1 MQNAIPT
8 PKPAL
13 EQSFGIIPLY
23 KPLYKSERAGIQFL
37 LIQHHAGHWAF
48 PKGHADP
55 GETELQTARRE
66 LREETGLDDV
76 LLITSPVFEEH
87 YTLNRRGQPREKI
100 VRYWIGYVQTQKV
113 MVQEEE
119 VRDHTWAT
127 LDEARKLITY
137 SQSKKL
143 LEDVARHLGL

>member
-1 MQNAIPT
+1 MSSQFNTPT
-8 PKPAL
+8 QKL
-13 EQSFGIIPLY
+13 TVEQSFGVVPI
-23 KPLYKSERAGIQFL
+23 YKSDKTEVKFL

-66 LREETGLDDV
+66 LREETGIDEV
-76 LLITSPVFEEH
+76 LLITSPTFEEH
-87 YTLNRRGQPREKI
+87 YTLNRRGQPREKV

-113 MVQEEE
+113 TVQEEE

-143 LEDVARHLGL
+143 LEDVARHLSS

>member
-1 MQNAIPT
+1 MSTQFNTPT
-8 PKPAL
+8 QKLAV
-13 EQSFGIIPLY
+13 EQSFGVVPLY
-23 KPLYKSERAGIQFL
+23 KTEKAGIKFL
-37 LIQHHAGHWAF
+37 LIQHHARHWAF
-48 PKGHADP
+48 PKGHAEP

-113 MVQEEE
+113 TVQEEE

-143 LEDVARHLGL
+143 LEDVARHVGL